1 MIKNFVTKN
10 TSDIEV
16 IDLFALKNLNS
27 EELEK
32 VAAKHKIEDSNNYLK
47 QDLIFEILQS
57 QMDLG
62 GIINCA
68 GVLEILPDNFGFLR
82 SPHFNY
88 MPGPDDIYVSPSQ
101 IRKFNLK
108 KGDTVEGQ
116 VRPPKEGERYYALIR
131 IEKINYDLRKCLS
144 GRISKTPAQL
154 IMPPRSIW
162 LCRISKI
169 RSCFR

>member
-1 MIKNFVTKN
+1 MIKNPTN
-10 TSDIEV
+10 NSSSDTEI
-16 IDLFALKNLNS
+16 IDLFALKNLSS

-32 VAAKHKIEDSNNYLK
+32 VATKHKIEAPNNYLK

-57 QMDLG
+57 QIDSG
-62 GIINCA
+62 GIIHCS

-131 IEKINYDLRKCLS
+131 TLKIQNYQEEFLKLLNN
-144 GRISKTPAQL
+144 G
-154 IMPPRSIW
+154 
-162 LCRISKI
+162 
-169 RSCFR
+169 

>member
-108 KGDTVEGQ
+108 KGDTVEGSKSETS
-116 VRPPKEGERYYALIR
+116 KEGEIVLCLQDPFSFV
-131 IEKINYDLRKCLS
+131 EKI
-144 GRISKTPAQL
+144 P
-154 IMPPRSIW
+154 
-162 LCRISKI
+162 KI
-169 RSCFR
+169 LF